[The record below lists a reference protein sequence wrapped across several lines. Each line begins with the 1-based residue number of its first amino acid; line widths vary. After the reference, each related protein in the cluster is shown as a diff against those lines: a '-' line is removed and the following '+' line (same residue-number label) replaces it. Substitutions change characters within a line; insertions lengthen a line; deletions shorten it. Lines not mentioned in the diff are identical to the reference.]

1 MIKTITQNELETK
14 FFKIIK
20 AYLDQIRLTN
30 LAKDYVELNLILI
43 KMLSN
48 LTSANV
54 LWSRNKIY
62 DSFVVLRSAFESF
75 VLFEYLKTFPKYT
88 DEYILDAE
96 ISRFKIYF
104 GYYKHGFMEI
114 AELTDSYLKLKS
126 EAQKKLNL
134 KINSSTNILEFNL
147 SKLEGKLRS
156 LPPLNQKVER
166 MIKELLKKDEAD
178 IKELELFSLAGYRIN
193 SQFSHGDLYSI
204 IDAFVTSD
212 KSKLN
217 EKIYENIKECFR
229 QSVYIIAYS
238 MEAITELLNIDN
250 TLKQVVWDKI
260 IQFYD
265 YLGYD
270 TKKMFADRIPNKPNI
285 IDIYN
290 FDLRNSIYSI

>member
-1 MIKTITQNELETK
+1 MANIITQTELEAK
-14 FFKIIK
+14 FFEIIK
-20 AYLDQIRLTN
+20 AYLDQIRLTK

-54 LWSRNKIY
+54 LWSKNKIY
-62 DSFVVLRSAFESF
+62 DSFIILRSAFESF
-75 VLFEYLKTFPKYT
+75 VLFEYLKTFP
-88 DEYILDAE
+88 ENIEQYILDAE

-104 GYYKHGFMEI
+104 GYYKHGVMKI
-114 AELTDSYLKLKS
+114 DELTDSYLKLKL

-134 KINSSTNILEFNL
+134 KINSSTNILEFNI
-147 SKLEGKLRS
+147 SRLEGKLHS
-156 LPPLNQKVER
+156 LRPLNQKTGR
-166 MIKELLKKDEAD
+166 MIEELLKKDKAD
-178 IKELELFSLAGYRIN
+178 IRELELFSLAGYRIN

-204 IDAFVTSD
+204 MDSFFTPD

-217 EKIYENIKECFR
+217 EKISENIKECFR
-229 QSVYIIAYS
+229 QSAYIIAYS
-238 MEAITELLNIDN
+238 IESITELLNLDN

-270 TKKMFADRIPNKPNI
+270 TKKIFADRIPKKSNI
-285 IDIYN
+285 IDICN
-290 FDLRNSIYSI
+290 IDLNYFTHL